1 MVKQTL
7 DRMTLLSLLEASQT
21 AVESSDKALSAAEE
35 ALAAAQAA
43 NIQAKEVLRA
53 VSEAFVSE
61 RNSEPDENGT
71 NRTRSIT
78 MDCASDEESDGLRD
92 FVMLSDNKN
101 PVDDIEDDSSQDD
114 YKEDTTSP
122 NFLLISSTG
131 PAADHHCMLGLYR
144 RAENGSGRSV
154 YLQEHSKEYGDSP
167 YLLFQAD
174 DGFWAVMSM
183 SARMGGKVHPLL
195 RTLKPSPTSVTWQY
209 YDRDKNQFIDD
220 HTVTVTSLSER
231 PSCECELTLSLSETI
246 ARDIKDSGVAGV
258 YSPDGRYHE
267 GRPVFRHSGGHFVM
281 YVSNGQWGVA
291 YDSGVGGYEDHLLSL
306 TAPGPC
312 PADHWANLA
321 TVDDENDNS
330 YWGYKK
336 NRGGW
341 TQSSEISFTCRKHN
355 ILQIVDVCEEGQKD
369 QKMAR
374 LLEETCGKY
383 STKIVVFV
391 ETKKKADEL
400 TRLMRQDGW
409 PALCI
414 HGDKQQRER
423 NWVLGEFTNG
433 SINILVATN
442 VVARSLDVDDVKF
455 VINYDYPNNIEDY
468 IHRIS
473 RTGRRGNTGTSY
485 TLFTPGNATKAKD
498 LVSFLSKANQHVNP
512 KLTELVGL
520 SGRYGGDGGGGRGGI
535 GDGGGG

>member
-1 MVKQTL
+1 
-7 DRMTLLSLLEASQT
+7 
-21 AVESSDKALSAAEE
+21 
-35 ALAAAQAA
+35 
-43 NIQAKEVLRA
+43 
-53 VSEAFVSE
+53 
-61 RNSEPDENGT
+61 
-71 NRTRSIT
+71 
-78 MDCASDEESDGLRD
+78 
-92 FVMLSDNKN
+92 
-101 PVDDIEDDSSQDD
+101 
-114 YKEDTTSP
+114 
-122 NFLLISSTG
+122 
-131 PAADHHCMLGLYR
+131 
-144 RAENGSGRSV
+144 
-154 YLQEHSKEYGDSP
+154 
-167 YLLFQAD
+167 
-174 DGFWAVMSM
+174 
-183 SARMGGKVHPLL
+183 
-195 RTLKPSPTSVTWQY
+195 
-209 YDRDKNQFIDD
+209 
-220 HTVTVTSLSER
+220 
-231 PSCECELTLSLSETI
+231 
-246 ARDIKDSGVAGV
+246 
-258 YSPDGRYHE
+258 
-267 GRPVFRHSGGHFVM
+267 M

-291 YDSGVGGYEDHLLSL
+291 YDLGVGGYEDHLLSL

-423 NWVLGEFTNG
+423 NWVLGDFTNG
-433 SINILVATN
+433 STNILVATN

-520 SGRYGGDGGGGRGGI
+520 SGRYGGGGGGRRGGI